1 VTELVRLKDVWK
13 TYDVGGQAVHALSG
27 INISISEGQYVAIM
41 GQSGSGKSTMLNL
54 LGCLDK
60 PTSGEYWLGE
70 KDVSKYTDGQLS
82 EVRNLSIGF
91 VFQSFNLLP
100 RISVL
105 ANIEV
110 PLFYRGMPRSLRHP
124 KSWELARMVALGDR
138 ALHSPQELSGG
149 QRQRVAIARALAN
162 DPLILLADEPTGNL
176 DSATSRDIMDLF
188 DELHQRGRTIIM
200 VTHEL
205 EIAAHAN
212 RVINLADGRVLQDSL
227 NDSTSPGE
235 STPTPPP
242 QPSEDRE

>member
-1 VTELVRLKDVWK
+1 MTELVRLDDVWK

-27 INISISEGQYVAIM
+27 INISISEGEYVAIM

-60 PTSGEYWLGE
+60 PTSGEYWLGGQ
-70 KDVSKYTDGQLS
+70 DVSQYTDAELS
-82 EVRNLSIGF
+82 EVRNMRIGF

-110 PLFYRGMPRSLRHP
+110 PLFYRGMPRSCRRP
-124 KSWELARMVALGDR
+124 RSWELARMVGLADR
-138 ALHSPQELSGG
+138 ALHAPQELSGG
-149 QRQRVAIARALAN
+149 QKQRVAIGRALAN

-176 DSATSRDIMDLF
+176 DSTTSRDIMALF

-200 VTHEL
+200 VTHEVD
-205 EIAAHAN
+205 IAAHAN
-212 RVINLADGRVLQDSL
+212 RVIHLADGKAVQDSL
-227 NDSTSPGE
+227 NG
-235 STPTPPP
+235 STPPGDSIPPP
-242 QPSEDRE
+242 PPSEARA

>member
-1 VTELVRLKDVWK
+1 MTELVRLKDVWK

-27 INISISEGQYVAIM
+27 INISISEGEYVAIM

-82 EVRNLSIGF
+82 EVRNMRIGF

-110 PLFYRGMPRSLRHP
+110 PLFYRGVPRSRRRP
-124 KSWELARMVALGDR
+124 KSWELARMVGLGDR
-138 ALHSPQELSGG
+138 ALHAPQELSGG
-149 QRQRVAIARALAN
+149 QKQRVAIGRALAN

-176 DSATSRDIMDLF
+176 DSTTSRDIMALF
-188 DELHQRGRTIIM
+188 DELHERGRTILM
-200 VTHEL
+200 VTHEVD
-205 EIAAHAN
+205 IAAHAN
-212 RVINLADGRVLQDSL
+212 RVINLADGKAVQDSL
-227 NDSTSPGE
+227 NDSA
-235 STPTPPP
+235 PPP
-242 QPSEDRE
+242 PPPAEART